1 VVEVEGLTVFV
12 MVVVKLTSLYQVTE
26 PVAQFAESVELCPE
40 QIVAG
45 LAEIAVG
52 AFGVILVVETLA
64 VVVAVQP
71 FASVAVIVYEPA
83 VRLLNVPDGL

>member
-1 VVEVEGLTVFV
+1 VVVVEGVAGLGLAIIL
-12 MVVVKLTSLYQVTE
+12 VKPELLYQVTV

-52 AFGVILVVETLA
+52 AVGVGFTVT
-64 VVVAVQP
+64 VALPEELLQP
-71 FASVAVIVYEPA
+71 A
-83 VRLLNVPDGL
+83 LLTQAT